1 MYGTQRIAARLP
13 PAGPGATT
21 SRRGMK
27 WLSLAMAVVWPLDLF
42 SDSALLRANHIG
54 GLRDPS
60 TDSTLRTR
68 ARQCNSRGVNLI
80 RTQRSGARLAK
91 TQVADQIATIGSACT
106 AEPVDLTLAP
116 LPQANSGIRIHSMR
130 RMTIVA
136 IATMLT
142 TASAFGQNAGTA
154 GPGSAPLTAK
164 PLTAPPTGAT
174 NPALHTAA
182 VKPAAAST
190 PESRS
195 AAALALS
202 HEPTFDEGTAQ
213 RIRDAALSYS
223 DLAVRGGWP
232 AIPSDAKFAIGVPGP
247 HDDLLRQRLLISGD
261 LAVDKASGAFDE
273 VVAEAVMRFQARHG
287 LAPTGTVTP
296 RTLAALNVPVQKRI
310 KQLEASLERLE
321 NMNFGFGQRYVVV
334 NLPATFAEAVEND
347 HVVRRYRVIVG
358 KTEKPSPTL
367 TAEITGVILNPT
379 WTVPSSISK
388 TEISAH
394 MRKDPGYLARMHMEV
409 LDAHDVPIDPRSV
422 DWSGARTPNFTV
434 RQQSGTFNALGAVKI
449 DMPNPYSVYST
460 TPTSETCSATITA
473 STRTAARGS
482 TMCAILP
489 PGCCRKRC
497 RNGIGLPSTRPSPP
511 ASTRTSCCR
520 RRFRWPGST
529 SRGG

>member
-1 MYGTQRIAARLP
+1 
-13 PAGPGATT
+13 
-21 SRRGMK
+21 
-27 WLSLAMAVVWPLDLF
+27 
-42 SDSALLRANHIG
+42 
-54 GLRDPS
+54 
-60 TDSTLRTR
+60 
-68 ARQCNSRGVNLI
+68 
-80 RTQRSGARLAK
+80 
-91 TQVADQIATIGSACT
+91 
-106 AEPVDLTLAP
+106 
-116 LPQANSGIRIHSMR
+116 MR

-136 IATMLT
+136 IATML
-142 TASAFGQNAGTA
+142 ASAPAFGQNAGTA
-154 GPGSAPLTAK
+154 GPGAAPLTAK
-164 PLTAPPTGAT
+164 PVTAPPAGAT
-174 NPALHTAA
+174 NPALHIAA

-232 AIPSDAKFAIGVPGP
+232 AIPADAKFAIGVPGP
-247 HDDLLRQRLLISGD
+247 HDDLLRRRLLISGD
-261 LAVDKASGAFDE
+261 LAADKASGAYDE

-388 TEISAH
+388 TEISSH

-449 DMPNPYSVYST
+449 DMPNPYSVYMHDTNQRNLFSDDYRFD
-460 TPTSETCSATITA
+460 SHGCSRVDNVRDLAA
-473 STRTAARGS
+473 WLLQEEMPKWNRTAIDA
-482 TMCAILP
+482 AIATGQHQDVVLP
-489 PGCCRKRC
+489 KKVPVAWIYLTGWMTKDQIVQF
-497 RNGIGLPSTRPSPP
+497 RNDIYDQDEQLLEATAEEAAFFNRAGNHPLT
-511 ASTRTSCCR
+511 AHLAQ
-520 RRFRWPGST
+520 
-529 SRGG
+529 